1 MVGGILDI
9 RNLYQLREDS
19 MMILYV
25 GNVSQKNNQGQLM
38 CHLAFFRNIGRENIC
53 VVSLRGSMK
62 TTFRGCQINK
72 YK

>member
-1 MVGGILDI
+1 
-9 RNLYQLREDS
+9 